1 MNIEYKW
8 QTLEKIKPG
17 EVFYDGKDDAMLLM
31 KTREKR
37 NVSPAVD
44 EVLCVCLDDGSCEWL
59 NDAED
64 VIPSK
69 AKVVEL

>member
-17 EVFYDGKDDAMLLM
+17 EVFYNSMDDATLLM
-31 KTREKR
+31 KTTEKR
-37 NVSPAVD
+37 SISPAVD
-44 EVLCVCLDDGSCEWL
+44 EVLCVNLDDGSCEWL

>member
-17 EVFYDGKDDAMLLM
+17 EVFYDCKDDATLLM

-37 NVSPAVD
+37 KVSPAVD
-44 EVLCVCLDDGSCEWL
+44 KVLCVCLDDGSCKWL

>member
-17 EVFYDGKDDAMLLM
+17 EVFYYSMDDATLLM
-31 KTREKR
+31 KTSEKR

-44 EVLCVCLDDGSCEWL
+44 EVLCVCLGNGSCEWL
-59 NDAED
+59 NDAVD